1 MAKLSSHESSC
12 YCLSK
17 RPNCFSGT
25 CSGLGTWRPRCT
37 EDASSGMRHVVPLPL
52 LSLIA
57 HVIVLLNGGASP
69 MAPALSTT
77 RASVP
82 VPVLFPQL
90 SLPAPSYRP
99 ITPSPCALDQQVIA
113 SCTCSIVL
121 PCLMSIQSGLWLACT
136 LPFRTAFCSLALTC
150 TGLILALSHLHTLAQ
165 VA

>member
-99 ITPSPCALDQQVIA
+99 IIPSPCALGQQVI
-113 SCTCSIVL
+113 VV
-121 PCLMSIQSGLWLACT
+121 
-136 LPFRTAFCSLALTC
+136 
-150 TGLILALSHLHTLAQ
+150 LSH
-165 VA
+165 